1 MKKKYVIGLDY
12 GTQSARA
19 VLVDVSNGEIK
30 ARSSRE
36 YPHAYVKLW
45 KHHAAQPE
53 AAHMTEIAVERQ
65 ETFLNRYG
73 GKISSEWLQP
83 KVMQILNEA
92 PHVYEAAWRFMEAG
106 DWANLML
113 TGQERPSSCF
123 AGYKELWHKKDGD
136 PSPEFFKS
144 VDPRMEHFTEEKLNR
159 NIRPLGEKAGEL
171 TGEWAERTGL
181 REGTA
186 VGVSIIDAHAG
197 VPGIGITKTGQM
209 LMIMGTS
216 TCHILLDEEEKE
228 VPGMCGVVED
238 GIYPGL
244 FAYEAGQACVGDH
257 FDWFVKNLAGS
268 ACERE
273 AGERGISIHQL
284 LTEKAEK
291 LKPGE
296 SGLLALD
303 WWNGN
308 RTPLV
313 DYDLSGLILGMSLN
327 TRPEEIYRALI
338 EATAYGTNWI
348 IETYEKAGISISEL
362 FACGGIAEKNS
373 MMMQIYAD
381 VTNREIF
388 VSASD
393 QTPAL
398 GAAMFGA
405 VAAGGKAGGYDTI
418 YEAAKAMGRV
428 KDQSYKPIP
437 EHARQYARLYQD
449 YKQLAEYFGSTE
461 NQMMKRLKHM
471 RAQAGKAEEEGGYL
485 CQEKRLIGSNP
496 VIGIRPIIDARQG
509 ILDVRGSL
517 EEQTMRMAQ
526 SAKKLLEEQVRCSD
540 GTPVQ
545 VVIADTTIGR
555 VAEAAACAEKFKRAG
570 VDIALSVTP
579 CWCYGSE
586 TMDMDPMTIKGVWG
600 LNATERPGAVYLASV
615 LAAHARKGLPAFGI
629 YGRDVQEKDD
639 EKIPDDVKEKLIRFG
654 RAAVAAATMRGKSY
668 LQIGATCMGISGSS
682 IDPDFF
688 EEYLGM
694 RIESVDEVE
703 VLRRIEQE
711 IYDKEEYEKAL
722 EWTKKNTA
730 EKGLTRIRSLR
741 KSPERP
747 RMKPGSSPSNVLS
760 SSRI

>member
-36 YPHAYVKLW
+36 YPHGVMDRYLPDGVTRLGLDWALQHPMDYLEVLEFTVREVLGMSGVPKEDVIGLSTDFTACTILPVDQEGEPLCFREEFCSEPHAYVKLW

-53 AAHMTEIAVERQ
+53 AARMTEIAVERQ

-83 KVMQILNEA
+83 KVLQILNEA
-92 PHVYEAAWRFMEAG
+92 PHVYEAACRFMEAG
-106 DWANLML
+106 DWVNLML

-171 TGEWAERTGL
+171 TREWAERTGL

-405 VAAGGKAGGYDTI
+405 VAAGSKAGGYDTI

-485 CQEKRLIGSNP
+485 CQE
-496 VIGIRPIIDARQG
+496 
-509 ILDVRGSL
+509 
-517 EEQTMRMAQ
+517 
-526 SAKKLLEEQVRCSD
+526 
-540 GTPVQ
+540 
-545 VVIADTTIGR
+545 
-555 VAEAAACAEKFKRAG
+555 
-570 VDIALSVTP
+570 
-579 CWCYGSE
+579 
-586 TMDMDPMTIKGVWG
+586 
-600 LNATERPGAVYLASV
+600 
-615 LAAHARKGLPAFGI
+615 
-629 YGRDVQEKDD
+629 
-639 EKIPDDVKEKLIRFG
+639 
-654 RAAVAAATMRGKSY
+654 
-668 LQIGATCMGISGSS
+668 
-682 IDPDFF
+682 
-688 EEYLGM
+688 
-694 RIESVDEVE
+694 
-703 VLRRIEQE
+703 
-711 IYDKEEYEKAL
+711 
-722 EWTKKNTA
+722 
-730 EKGLTRIRSLR
+730 
-741 KSPERP
+741 
-747 RMKPGSSPSNVLS
+747 NV
-760 SSRI
+760 